1 MTNKFGGGANSLLE
15 RRFLLF
21 KKEGADKEMS
31 TWETVREFSE
41 IGTDT
46 NNLSILFE
54 NPKGYR
60 EIYFVFFGRENNVDD
75 SLSNGNGN
83 DNITIN
89 NVRSI
94 VKPLVYIR
102 GKDNYFYT
110 YGQIKL
116 VNDFILGQVARDDGQ
131 GGTSIMTI
139 SPLQA
144 KTIDNISIISNALL
158 KADSKLAVYAK

>member
-1 MTNKFGGGANSLLE
+1 
-15 RRFLLF
+15 
-21 KKEGADKEMS
+21 MS

-75 SLSNGNGN
+75 SLPNGNGN

-94 VKPLVYIR
+94 ITSLVYIR
-102 GKDNYFYT
+102 GKGTYFYT
-110 YGQIKL
+110 YGKIEV
-116 VNDFILGQVARDDGQ
+116 VNDFIIGQVARDDGQ
-131 GGTSIMTI
+131 GGTSIRTI
-139 SPLQA
+139 TPLQA
-144 KTIDNISIISNALL
+144 KTIDNISIISNGLL